1 MPTTIDWPIALR
13 PATVAWGLHVP
24 QRMGRSTFDGS
35 VQAQT
40 IGPPR
45 WEFTITTGVIRP
57 DEVPAWE
64 AFTDQLDGAVN
75 RVRAWDWRREEPL
88 GPATGTPTVRVA
100 ATGGSALFTEGWTP
114 GVAGILLAGSYFGV
128 GVNGELKRLAAT
140 VASDGSG
147 RATLTFRPPLRGTAA
162 VGTPLVLAKPT
173 ALFVMTS
180 GKPDFTQ
187 EGARTRGATLSFQE
201 VPA

>member
-1 MPTTIDWPIALR
+1 MPTTFDWPEALR
-13 PATVAWGLHVP
+13 PATVAWGLLVP
-24 QRMGRSTFDGS
+24 QQIGRSAFDGS

-40 IGPPR
+40 IGTPR

-57 DEVPAWE
+57 DEVPLWE
-64 AFTDQLDGAVN
+64 ALTDNLFGAVN
-75 RVRAWDWRREEPL
+75 RVRAWDWRREGPL
-88 GPATGTPTVRVA
+88 GPATGTPTVRV
-100 ATGGSALFTEGWTP
+100 TGSGSTLQTQGWTAN
-114 GVAGILLAGSYFGV
+114 VTGILKAGSYMGI
-128 GVNGELKRLAAT
+128 NGELKRLTADLDT
-140 VASDGSG
+140 DSLG
-147 RATLTFRPPLRGTAA
+147 RGTVSFVPPTRQPAPA
-162 VGTPLVLAKPT
+162 GTSIVLVKPT